1 MPIMKKTFYLTAS
14 LLIAFTGLTVAAGA
28 AKPAPAKPVAK
39 KAAAKPAA
47 KKPIDPKVLAEK
59 ARYEGVSTSK
69 FDAMR
74 ALDKEYP
81 KCVDAWVELRD
92 TMADGARLD
101 MVWGYRA
108 RRDAEKRKLSLASDI
123 AKLKRDFDKELEKAD
138 KRVNRDFAKIR
149 KVVDKMAERPTSSS
163 EKLNAVQAA
172 ELKKA
177 RDQMDLY
184 EDMIFALSDMTRAL
198 GQTDSAKSSAD
209 RLTQIGATHGHGQ
222 GLSADQQKQYAKII
236 EITYLVKDYLADI
249 AVFEARK
256 AEGKEWQSNDEQ
268 TLKALHSRLE
278 QTGAKL
284 VQYVARENDKLK
296 REVDKLKRDIE
307 RYEKQLESMSE
318 GSSYDRYQEKK
329 WELETELVQFENTVQ
344 ILTHFADWKPKPA
357 QKGAAKPAPKKKA
370 GH

>member
-1 MPIMKKTFYLTAS
+1 MNKTLYLTVS
-14 LLIAFTGLTVAAGA
+14 LLVAFTSFSVAAGA
-28 AKPAPAKPVAK
+28 AKPAPAKPAAK
-39 KAAAKPAA
+39 KPA

-59 ARYEGVSTSK
+59 ARYNGVSTSK

-74 ALDKEYP
+74 ALDEEYS

-92 TMADGARLD
+92 TVADGARLD

-123 AKLKRDFDKELEKAD
+123 AKLKQDFDKEVEKAD

-163 EKLNAVQAA
+163 ERLNAVQAT

-177 RDQMDLY
+177 REQMDLY
-184 EDMIFALSDMTRAL
+184 EDMIFALSDMTRAV
-198 GQTDSAKSSAD
+198 GATDSAKSSVD

-236 EITYLVKDYLADI
+236 ETTYQVKDYLADI

-256 AEGKEWQSNDEQ
+256 AEGKEWRSNDER
-268 TLKALHSRLE
+268 TLKSVRSRLE

-284 VQYVARENDKLK
+284 VQYVARENDKLN
-296 REVDKLKRDIE
+296 REVDKLKREIE
-307 RYEKQLESMSE
+307 RCATRLESMSE
-318 GSSYDRYQEKK
+318 GKSYDRYQEKK
-329 WELETELVQFENTVQ
+329 WDLETELVKFENTVK
-344 ILTHFADWKPKPA
+344 ILTHFADWKPKPKPA
-357 QKGAAKPAPKKKA
+357 KKGAKPAPKKKA